1 MKLAAIM
8 TGGIET
14 ITPYAS
20 LAEAAKKMASQDIGS
35 LPVCDEPRRV
45 VGIITDRDITVRAV
59 ARGMDPNHTR
69 VEDVMTRDVLSCSS
83 EAEVEDACELMEKR
97 QVRRLLVTG
106 QDEVPV
112 GIVSLG
118 DIALCL
124 RESQSGEVLKKVG
137 YTFDVAHT
145 SVLKRAIRTLWTVLD
160 EMDHTVLCSPTPCEI
175 AIPKDRV
182 ALGLVSIEL
191 AGRPSAS
198 AFLRW

>member
-14 ITPYAS
+14 ITPHAS

-59 ARGMDPNHTR
+59 ARGMDPNQTR

-83 EAEVEDACELMEKR
+83 ESEVEDACELMEKR

-106 QDEVPV
+106 QDEAPV

-124 RESQSGEVLKKVG
+124 RESQSGEVLKKVSEP
-137 YTFDVAHT
+137 D
-145 SVLKRAIRTLWTVLD
+145 
-160 EMDHTVLCSPTPCEI
+160 
-175 AIPKDRV
+175 
-182 ALGLVSIEL
+182 
-191 AGRPSAS
+191 
-198 AFLRW
+198 

>member
-14 ITPYAS
+14 ITPHAS

-59 ARGMDPNHTR
+59 ARGMDPNQTR

-83 EAEVEDACELMEKR
+83 ESEVEDACALMERR

-124 RESQSGEVLKKVG
+124 RESQSGEVLKKVSEP
-137 YTFDVAHT
+137 D
-145 SVLKRAIRTLWTVLD
+145 
-160 EMDHTVLCSPTPCEI
+160 
-175 AIPKDRV
+175 
-182 ALGLVSIEL
+182 
-191 AGRPSAS
+191 
-198 AFLRW
+198 

>member
-14 ITPYAS
+14 ITPHAS

-59 ARGMDPNHTR
+59 ARGMDPNQTR
-69 VEDVMTRDVLSCSS
+69 VEDVMTRDVLCCSS
-83 EAEVEDACELMEKR
+83 ESEVEDACELMEKR

-124 RESQSGEVLKKVG
+124 RESQSGEVLKKVSEP
-137 YTFDVAHT
+137 D
-145 SVLKRAIRTLWTVLD
+145 
-160 EMDHTVLCSPTPCEI
+160 
-175 AIPKDRV
+175 
-182 ALGLVSIEL
+182 
-191 AGRPSAS
+191 
-198 AFLRW
+198 

>member
-14 ITPYAS
+14 ITPHAS

-59 ARGMDPNHTR
+59 ARGMDPNQTR

-83 EAEVEDACELMEKR
+83 ESEVEDACELMEKR

-124 RESQSGEVLKKVG
+124 RESQSGEVLKKV
-137 YTFDVAHT
+137 
-145 SVLKRAIRTLWTVLD
+145 
-160 EMDHTVLCSPTPCEI
+160 
-175 AIPKDRV
+175 
-182 ALGLVSIEL
+182 
-191 AGRPSAS
+191 SAPD
-198 AFLRW
+198 

>member
-1 MKLAAIM
+1 MKLASIM

-14 ITPYAS
+14 ITPHAS

-59 ARGMDPNHTR
+59 ARGMDPNQTR
-69 VEDVMTRDVLSCSS
+69 
-83 EAEVEDACELMEKR
+83 VEDACEMMEKR

-124 RESQSGEVLKKVG
+124 RESQSGEVLKKVSEP
-137 YTFDVAHT
+137 D
-145 SVLKRAIRTLWTVLD
+145 
-160 EMDHTVLCSPTPCEI
+160 
-175 AIPKDRV
+175 
-182 ALGLVSIEL
+182 
-191 AGRPSAS
+191 
-198 AFLRW
+198 

>member
-1 MKLAAIM
+1 MKLSHIM

-14 ITPYAS
+14 IPPQAT

-35 LPVCDEPRRV
+35 LPVCAERRRV

-83 EAEVEDACELMEKR
+83 DADVEDACQLMEQR
-97 QVRRLLVTG
+97 QVRRLLVTDG
-106 QDEVPV
+106 NDVPV

-124 RESQSGEVLKKVG
+124 RESQSGEVLRKVSEP
-137 YTFDVAHT
+137 D
-145 SVLKRAIRTLWTVLD
+145 
-160 EMDHTVLCSPTPCEI
+160 
-175 AIPKDRV
+175 
-182 ALGLVSIEL
+182 
-191 AGRPSAS
+191 
-198 AFLRW
+198 

>member
-8 TGGIET
+8 TGGIQT
-14 ITPYAS
+14 ITPQAT

-59 ARGMDPNHTR
+59 ARGMDPNQTR

-83 EAEVEDACELMEKR
+83 ESEVEDACVLMEKR

-106 QDEVPV
+106 QNEVPV

-124 RESQSGEVLKKVG
+124 RENQSGEVLKKVSEP
-137 YTFDVAHT
+137 D
-145 SVLKRAIRTLWTVLD
+145 
-160 EMDHTVLCSPTPCEI
+160 
-175 AIPKDRV
+175 
-182 ALGLVSIEL
+182 
-191 AGRPSAS
+191 
-198 AFLRW
+198 

>member
-1 MKLAAIM
+1 MKLSSIM

-14 ITPYAS
+14 IAPQAT

-35 LPVCDEPRRV
+35 LPVCADRRLV

-59 ARGMDPNHTR
+59 ARGMDPNQTR

-83 EAEVEDACELMEKR
+83 DSEVEDACQLMEKR

-106 QDEVPV
+106 DDDMPV

-124 RESQSGEVLKKVG
+124 RESMAGEVLRKVSEP
-137 YTFDVAHT
+137 D
-145 SVLKRAIRTLWTVLD
+145 
-160 EMDHTVLCSPTPCEI
+160 
-175 AIPKDRV
+175 
-182 ALGLVSIEL
+182 
-191 AGRPSAS
+191 
-198 AFLRW
+198 

>member
-8 TGGIET
+8 TGGIQT
-14 ITPYAS
+14 ITPHAS

-59 ARGMDPNHTR
+59 ARGMDPNQTR

-83 EAEVEDACELMEKR
+83 ESEVEDACELMEKR

-124 RESQSGEVLKKVG
+124 RESQSGEVLKKVSEP
-137 YTFDVAHT
+137 D
-145 SVLKRAIRTLWTVLD
+145 
-160 EMDHTVLCSPTPCEI
+160 
-175 AIPKDRV
+175 
-182 ALGLVSIEL
+182 
-191 AGRPSAS
+191 
-198 AFLRW
+198 